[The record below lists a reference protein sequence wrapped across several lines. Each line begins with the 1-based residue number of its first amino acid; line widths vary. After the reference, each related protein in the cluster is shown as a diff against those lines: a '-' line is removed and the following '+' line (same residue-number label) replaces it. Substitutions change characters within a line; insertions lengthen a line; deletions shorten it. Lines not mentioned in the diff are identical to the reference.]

1 MPERFTCGKMR
12 WPRNHTKKHEKE
24 LPAAIIA
31 TDSTDEHGFYFAC
44 GKKGWPRIGAKQTR
58 KENACGNYR
67 QRMARMNSDFI
78 LPAAKVVATK

>member
-1 MPERFTCGKMR
+1 M
-12 WPRNHTKKHEKE
+12 
-24 LPAAIIA
+24 PAAIIA

-67 QRMARMNSDFI
+67 QRMARMNTDKHGLIAGGKSGGHEMTQKF
-78 LPAAKVVATK
+78 TKRKCLWHI